1 MAYIE
6 IQTAVKLGAKMQQFG
21 ARLCEFSGGFGV
33 GHFAHH
39 DV

>member
-1 MAYIE
+1 MADVEIE
-6 IQTAVKLGAKMQQFG
+6 TAVELGAKMQQFG
-21 ARLCEFSGGFGV
+21 ARLCELSGGFGV